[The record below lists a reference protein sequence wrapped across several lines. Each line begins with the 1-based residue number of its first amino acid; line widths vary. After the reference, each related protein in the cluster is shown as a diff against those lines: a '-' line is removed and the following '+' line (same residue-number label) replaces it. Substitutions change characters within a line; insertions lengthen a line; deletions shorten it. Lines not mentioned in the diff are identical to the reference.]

1 MRSESG
7 GMESGEEGWV
17 KVRGR
22 VAGAGARRSASARLD
37 STSPTADL
45 LMRALLLHETPT
57 GLDARVETIDNSR
70 LPPGDVRIAV
80 THSSL
85 NYKDGLA
92 VTGTGK
98 VIRGAFPFVPGIDA
112 AGTVEAS
119 TSSTWAVGDGVI
131 LTGWGTGETQWGGF
145 AERASAAARHLVR
158 LPDGWTP
165 ARAMA
170 FGTAGLTAALALLAV
185 RHGGVDTGAVVVTG
199 ASGGVGSVAVGLF
212 AHAGYD
218 VTAVSGTPAAH
229 AALRGLGAA
238 HVVGRD
244 ALGPGPALA
253 KGQWDAAVDTVGG
266 EPLARILAATQ
277 RHGVVAACGN
287 AASAD
292 LHTTVFPFILRGVTL
307 AGIDSNTAPP
317 ARREAAWALLAE
329 ADAAGAFEH
338 LATTTIGLADV
349 PTWAERIVHGETV
362 GRVVVDTRT

>member
-1 MRSESG
+1 MDP
-7 GMESGEEGWV
+7 V
-17 KVRGR
+17 AR
-22 VAGAGARRSASARLD
+22 VDARWSPAAHLD
-37 STSPTADL
+37 STAHRSPLTAHL
-45 LMRALLLHETPT
+45 PMRALLLHETPA
-57 GLDARVETIDNSR
+57 GLDARVETVDESR

-98 VIRGAFPFVPGIDA
+98 IVRGAFPFVPGIDA

-119 TSSTWAVGDGVI
+119 TSDAWAVGDGVI

-145 AERASAAARHLVR
+145 AERAAAAAGHLVR
-158 LPDGWTP
+158 LPDNWSP

-185 RHGGVDTGAVVVTG
+185 RHGGVDSGAVVVTG

-212 AHAGYD
+212 AHAGYE
-218 VTAVSGTPAAH
+218 VTAVSGTPAA
-229 AALRGLGAA
+229 ADGLRALGAT

-244 ALGPGPALA
+244 APGPGSPGAPGPALA

-287 AASAD
+287 AASAE

-307 AGIDSNTAPP
+307 AGIDSNTAP
-317 ARREAAWALLAE
+317 AGRRTDAWALLAE
-329 ADAAGAFEH
+329 ADAAGAFEA

-349 PTWAERIVHGETV
+349 HGWAERIVRGETV
-362 GRVVVDTRT
+362 GRVVVDTRA